1 MLCYNIF
8 EWKSVKYIKLTQHGR
23 FYLSG
28 RKKDGTNMNKQNK
41 KDWTNTFVKIL
52 TFILLFGIP
61 FFVGFGYLFGVA
73 YDAIKENIPGII
85 AFVMTVI
92 SIGTCAYCLIRTI
105 IAIVFN
111 VFLPKIPMP
120 KNMIA
125 KCIVLVVLGILIG
138 IFSPIWVLVLWVVAC
153 LIGMATYSFV

>member
-8 EWKSVKYIKLTQHGR
+8 ELKSVKYIKLTQHGR

-41 KDWTNTFVKIL
+41 KDWTNTFVMIL
-52 TFILLFGIP
+52 GFILLFGIP
-61 FFVGFGYLFGVA
+61 FLVGFGGLFGLVCN
-73 YDAIKENIPGII
+73 AIKENIPGII
-85 AFVMTVI
+85 SFIMTVI
-92 SIGTCAYCLIRTI
+92 SIGTCAYCLVRTI
-105 IAIVFN
+105 IAIVCN

-125 KCIVLVVLGILIG
+125 KCIVLVILGVLVG
-138 IFSPIWVLVLWVVAC
+138 IFSPVWVLVLWIVAC